1 MFFIEYYNY
10 LCMTIEELIN
20 KLKIYPPEATIM
32 VGIEHDMCREAK
44 HVHQATFTFAAEN
57 GHRYRPII
65 IE

>member
-1 MFFIEYYNY
+1 
-10 LCMTIEELIN
+10 MTIEELIN